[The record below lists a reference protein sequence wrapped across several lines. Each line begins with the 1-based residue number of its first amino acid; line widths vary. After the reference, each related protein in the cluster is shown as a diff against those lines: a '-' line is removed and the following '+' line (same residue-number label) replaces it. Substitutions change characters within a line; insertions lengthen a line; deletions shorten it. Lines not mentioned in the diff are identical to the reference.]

1 MRASRAV
8 VATVFA
14 LALGRSADAS
24 DPLQFPPVPVSR
36 SLYLLDVPFLH
47 LGPLEELPSPGRSAI
62 GIQVAYGNTFSH
74 SWHATTIK
82 SEFGTLGS
90 PFSRAEAEE
99 LHVRHP
105 EDQIFFIDGEVA
117 RIAVRGA
124 WRLSERVAVSLEVPF
139 VSFHALRGDKAIEV
153 FHDGLGLQDAQRP
166 NFPRGR
172 FQVVRQRP
180 FGALEFDDRTPASG
194 LGDVVGEVLLRGEL
208 PNGMRLGAALSVK
221 APTGSADD
229 YRGSGS
235 WDGGI
240 SVGIGRSFGASR
252 RTNLRLEAGVVR
264 PGPFR
269 GDVPLRLEA
278 STFLR
283 VLAAG
288 QFRIGRKTFA
298 SLSVV
303 VEQSP
308 FRKDAV
314 ADGSR
319 TAVEIG
325 LGVSRR
331 LGERMLLELGL
342 VENEPRYGDAAD
354 IALTL
359 GVRLFP

>member
-1 MRASRAV
+1 M
-8 VATVFA
+8 A
-14 LALGRSADAS
+14 LALGTSAEAS

-47 LGPLEELPSPGRSAI
+47 LGPLEELPPPGWSAL

-74 SWHATTIK
+74 SWHATAIK
-82 SEFGTLGS
+82 SEFGTLGR
-90 PFSRAEAEE
+90 PLSRAEAEE
-99 LHVRHP
+99 LHARHP

-117 RIAVRGA
+117 RIAVRGG
-124 WRLSERVAVSLEVPF
+124 WRLSERIAVSLEVPF
-139 VSFHALRGDKAIEV
+139 VSFDALRGDRAIEG
-153 FHDGLGLQDAQRP
+153 FHEGFGLHDAQRP

-180 FGALEFDDRTPASG
+180 FGALEFDDRIPASG
-194 LGDVVGEVLLRGEL
+194 LGDVVGEVLFRSEL
-208 PNGMRLGAALSVK
+208 ANGTRLGAALSVK

-240 SVGIGRSFGASR
+240 TLGIGRSFGASR
-252 RTNLRLEAGVVR
+252 RTYLRLEAGVVR

-278 STFLR
+278 DTFLR

-288 QFRIGRKTFA
+288 QLRIGRRTFA

-308 FRKDAV
+308 FRRDALG
-314 ADGSR
+314 DGSL

-325 LGVSRR
+325 LGVSRT
-331 LGERMLLELGL
+331 LGERTLLELGL
-342 VENEPRYGDAAD
+342 VENAPMFGDAPD